1 MRYTFLCV
9 KKESTFSEQLR
20 ASSLQEA
27 TLRWHEES
35 ASRPGPPLDWEL
47 APPMPV
53 DGLRN
58 VWCFAGT
65 DPEDQ
70 FFLCHIV
77 ATSEIPAT
85 VHRTPVLTE
94 EEEPDFESVEIVPGR
109 GFGPVLFGMTVD
121 EAEAVLGPIVDSSLH
136 DDGVERSLH
145 VAYQDVGLHLFFE
158 EEEGGEFRLYSI
170 EVDEDCPSDLF
181 GAPLFPKTRD
191 EVDELLRR
199 NLTAADLENVEEET
213 DEDAGEIRFEVFNLG
228 MSFSFDLSSEELTH
242 AGWSVFFDEN
252 DEALWPEAATSSAP

>member
-1 MRYTFLCV
+1 MNYTFLCV
-9 KKESTFSEQLR
+9 KKESTFSEQIR
-20 ASSLQEA
+20 ASSLREA
-27 TLRWHEES
+27 TMRWHEES

-65 DPEDQ
+65 DSENQ

-77 ATSEIPAT
+77 ATSEVPAT
-85 VHRTPVLTE
+85 VHRTPAVTE
-94 EEEPDFESVEIVPGR
+94 EADFPSVEIVPGR

-136 DDGVERSLH
+136 DDGGERSLH
-145 VAYQDVGLHLFFE
+145 VAYQDVGVHLFFE

-170 EVDEDCPSDLF
+170 EVDEDCPCDLF
-181 GAPLFPKTRD
+181 GEPLFPRTRD
-191 EVDELLRR
+191 EVGDLLGQ

-213 DEDAGEIRFEVFNLG
+213 DEDAEELRLEALTLG
-228 MSFSFDLSSEELTH
+228 MTFSFDSSSEELVQV
-242 AGWSVFFDEN
+242 GWSVLFDEN
-252 DEALWPEAATSSAP
+252 DEVLWPEAENADA